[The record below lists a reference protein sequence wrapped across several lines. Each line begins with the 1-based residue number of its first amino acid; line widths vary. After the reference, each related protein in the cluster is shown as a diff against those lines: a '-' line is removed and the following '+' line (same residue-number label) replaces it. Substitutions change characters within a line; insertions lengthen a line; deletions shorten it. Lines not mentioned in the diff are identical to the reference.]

1 MEVQNSLE
9 RLYSKSKAIHTV
21 REIETKREREREREG
36 EGVRELHRSDQ
47 RQATIH
53 AKPCTNPHPNG
64 QSD

>member
-21 REIETKREREREREG
+21 REIETKRERERGRERGSESYI
-36 EGVRELHRSDQ
+36 VQTKD
-47 RQATIH
+47 
-53 AKPCTNPHPNG
+53 KPPSTPNLSTNPHPNG